1 MAFLRPSAVVFLAG
15 ISACASNT
23 AILSPEQARADLAA
37 RGRYIA
43 VTLCASCHAID
54 EERDSPRP
62 DAPPMLTLIDR
73 YDPEMLTED
82 LIEGIRVGHD
92 GMPNFDMSV
101 LEADALVAYLK
112 SLDR

>member
-1 MAFLRPSAVVFLAG
+1 MLA
-15 ISACASNT
+15 
-23 AILSPEQARADLAA
+23 
-37 RGRYIA
+37 
-43 VTLCASCHAID
+43 
-54 EERDSPRP
+54 
-62 DAPPMLTLIDR
+62 LIDR